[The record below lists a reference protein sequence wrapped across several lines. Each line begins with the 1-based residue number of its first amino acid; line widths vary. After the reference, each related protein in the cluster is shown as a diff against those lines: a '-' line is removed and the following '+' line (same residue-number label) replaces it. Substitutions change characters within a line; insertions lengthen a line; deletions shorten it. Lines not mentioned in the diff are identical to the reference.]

1 MDLFQIFIVVASFLG
16 VLGFAVMAYAFL
28 GGSKGQTT
36 ELRELMSS
44 SKIANEETLND
55 VKKISKKNHKNKKK
69 KKGDDLSVRLF
80 KAGYFTAADR
90 AWFLRFRIKSFII
103 SVIGIPL
110 AAYYLTSNAKLAVL
124 CIAIGGLGG
133 FVIPSFW
140 LDREIK
146 RRDEDV
152 MYFLPLV
159 IEQVSIGVSSS
170 LDVGPCLSNIIE
182 MADERDAHN
191 AVTEMI
197 SHATKLMRS
206 GLSLEDALVEVG
218 DANGSVEVKHAFM
231 FLAQCSRHGGE
242 VSKQLQEL
250 ADSVMMQ
257 RQVQVEAK
265 ITQLPV
271 KATGPLAMVFMGF
284 FALLFAGIAIRIMNA
299 FS

>member
-16 VLGFAVMAYAFL
+16 VLGFAVMAYSFL

-44 SKIANEETLND
+44 SKVADEETLNE
-55 VKKISKKNHKNKKK
+55 VKKVSKKNNKSKK
-69 KKGDDLSVRLF
+69 KKGGDDLSLRLF

-90 AWFLRFRIKSFII
+90 TWFLRFRIKAFII
-103 SVIGIPL
+103 SMIGIPL
-110 AAYYLTSNAKLAVL
+110 VAYYATGNAKLAIL
-124 CIAIGGLGG
+124 GIAIGGLGG

-197 SHATKLMRS
+197 SHANKLMRS
-206 GLSLEDALVEVG
+206 GLNLEDSLVEVG
-218 DANGSVEVKHAFM
+218 EANGSVEVKHAFM
-231 FLAQCSRHGGE
+231 FLAQCSKHGGE
-242 VSKQLQEL
+242 ISKQLQEL

-271 KATGPLAMVFMGF
+271 KATGPLATVFMGY

-299 FS
+299 FG

>member
-1 MDLFQIFIVVASFLG
+1 MDLFQIFIVIASFLG
-16 VLGFAVMAYAFL
+16 VLGFAVMAYTFL

-44 SKIANEETLND
+44 SKIADEETINQ
-55 VKKISKKNHKNKKK
+55 VKKISKKSKKK
-69 KKGDDLSVRLF
+69 KKKKNENDLSVRLF
-80 KAGYFTAADR
+80 KAGYFTASDR
-90 AWFLRFRIKSFII
+90 DWFLKFRIKAF
-103 SVIGIPL
+103 VICIVAFPL
-110 AAYYLTSNAKLAVL
+110 IAYYATANMKLSIL

-133 FVIPSFW
+133 FVVPSFW
-140 LDREIK
+140 LDKEIK
-146 RRDEDV
+146 RREDDV

-170 LDVGPCLSNIIE
+170 LDVGPCLTNIVE
-182 MADERDAHN
+182 MAEERDSHN

-197 SHATKLMRS
+197 AHTSKLMRS
-206 GLSLEDALVEVG
+206 GLSLEDALVEVA
-218 DANGSVEVKHAFM
+218 DANGSMEVKHAFM
-231 FLAQCSRHGGE
+231 FLAQCSKHGGE

-271 KATGPLAMVFMGF
+271 KATGPLAFVFKGY
-284 FALLFAGIAIRIMNA
+284 FALLFSGIAVRLMSA
-299 FS
+299 FG